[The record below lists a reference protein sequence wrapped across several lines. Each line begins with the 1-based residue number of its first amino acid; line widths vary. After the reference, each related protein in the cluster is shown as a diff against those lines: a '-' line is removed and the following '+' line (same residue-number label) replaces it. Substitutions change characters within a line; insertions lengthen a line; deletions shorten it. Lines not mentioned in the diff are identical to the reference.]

1 MQPRLQST
9 LSPITVIE
17 EDSCYQNNI
26 LETWLRLLRILDV
39 LSKCS
44 VRNFVGPARFVSRAP
59 DKSIVSL
66 SGAFDLLCVAPL
78 LVLLPLLGRETQRI
92 RDSNVFVMDRVNLA
106 FRRRKS
112 RMRTCEGLMCAN
124 D

>member
-1 MQPRLQST
+1 MLG
-9 LSPITVIE
+9 PITVIE

-39 LSKCS
+39 PSKCS

-66 SGAFDLLCVAPL
+66 SEVFDLLCITPL
-78 LVLLPLLGRETQRI
+78 LALLPLVGRETQRI
-92 RDSNVFVMDRVNLA
+92 RDGPMYL
-106 FRRRKS
+106 S
-112 RMRTCEGLMCAN
+112 RIMKIWLFEGGKAGCERARAQCVPTIESPRHR
-124 D
+124 